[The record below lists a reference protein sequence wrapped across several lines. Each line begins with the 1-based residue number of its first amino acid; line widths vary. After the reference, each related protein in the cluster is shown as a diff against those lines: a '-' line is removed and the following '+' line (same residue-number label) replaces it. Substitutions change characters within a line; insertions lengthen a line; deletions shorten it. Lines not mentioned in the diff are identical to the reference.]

1 VLATTENGVLRS
13 TDDGASWSPL
23 NTPQLASQVA
33 WADDRTIVA
42 TGIDGRLLT
51 STDAG
56 ANWTSSQEPIG
67 EVTALGASRTD
78 DGDVEAL
85 LMAEN
90 QVLRTVDG
98 GATTQQLL

>member
-1 VLATTENGVLRS
+1 M
-13 TDDGASWSPL
+13 
-23 NTPQLASQVA
+23 A
-33 WADDRTIVA
+33 WADDRTIAA

-85 LMAEN
+85 LMAKN

-98 GATTQQLL
+98 AVWTGTPSFTPLWEQLTKRARPGSPAFSPMASRPLA